1 MPARTNP
8 LDFGFRSKITL
19 VRHIL
24 ILVLAA
30 GGAATAS
37 AAEKSAETFDCL
49 IEARQSI
56 DLRSSVDGVID
67 KLYVRRGDKVR
78 KGQLVATLESGPER
92 AALEV
97 ARSRASM
104 VGEIRSAEAKVDLA
118 KKKWLRAEELLRKN
132 FVSVNARDEAQAEY
146 ELAIEQLRAAT
157 ENQKLAKLDV
167 TRAEEVLEQR
177 SIRSPINGVVVD
189 VLLRPGDLMSSNQKD
204 PIMQLVEVDPLN
216 VELVLPVSQ
225 FGKLKDGQRAVVL
238 PEQPVGGRYAA
249 RVEIVDPVVDAAS
262 GTFGVRLRLPNP
274 GYRIPAGI
282 KCRVQF

>member
-1 MPARTNP
+1 
-8 LDFGFRSKITL
+8 LL
-19 VRHIL
+19 RHIL
-24 ILVLAA
+24 VCLLAA
-30 GGAATAS
+30 GGIAAAF
-37 AAEKSAETFDCL
+37 AAERPSETFDCL

-78 KGQLVATLESGPER
+78 KGQLVATLQSGPER
-92 AALEV
+92 AALEL

-118 KKKWLRAEELLRKN
+118 KKKWLRAEELLRKT

-146 ELAIEQLRAAT
+146 KLAIEQLRAAT
-157 ENQKLAKLDV
+157 ENQKLAQLDV
-167 TRAEEVLEQR
+167 ARAEEVLEQR

-204 PIMQLVEVDPLN
+204 PIMKLVEVDPLN

-225 FGKLKDGQRAVVL
+225 FGRIKAGQRAIVL
-238 PEQPVGGRYAA
+238 PEQPVGGRHAA
-249 RVEIVDPVVDAAS
+249 SVEIVDPVVDAAS